1 MQPSRTSEE
10 AVAHV
15 LDAFKAR
22 FGDVRGV
29 QVAQAPGRVNLIGE
43 HTDYND
49 GFALPMTLDRATYVG
64 LRPRPDSDVR
74 LYALNFDEAFIFSLE
89 DALPDQ
95 MPGWAKYVA
104 GAVIEAQ
111 GARTERQGVEGVVWG
126 NVPLGAGLSSSAAL
140 EVATVMAVD
149 AVLGT
154 DRSGEDAAALSQQ
167 VEHTY
172 AGVACGIMDQ
182 FASRLGSQGHALF
195 LDCRS
200 LTYRPVPLSLSD
212 VRVVVVDSG
221 VQREL
226 ATSAYNERRA
236 ECEAAVAFFQQI
248 DPAPA
253 EQGQAIR
260 ALRDVSPALFEA
272 HQHALPET
280 LRKRSQHVIQENQ
293 RVREAAEALEQRDI
307 SAFGQLM
314 NASHASLRDLYEV
327 SGPELDV
334 LAETAQALPGVWG
347 ARMTGG
353 GFGGCTVNLVEPEA
367 VSRFCDELQAQYE
380 ARCGRRAT
388 LYVLEH
394 NLEATV
400 FAS

>member
-1 MQPSRTSEE
+1 MSSPRTSKE
-10 AVAHV
+10 AVAYV
-15 LDAFKAR
+15 LDAFKAC

-49 GFALPMTLDRATYVG
+49 GFVLPMTLDRAAYVG
-64 LRPRPDSDVR
+64 LRPRPDLDVR
-74 LYALNFDEAFIFSLE
+74 LHALNFDEAFTFSLGKP
-89 DALPDQ
+89 LPDQ
-95 MPGWAKYVA
+95 VPGWAKYVA

-111 GARTERQGVEGVVWG
+111 RASPEQQGVEGVVWG

-154 DRSGEDAAALSQQ
+154 DRSGEDAAALSQR

-182 FASRLGSQGHALF
+182 FASRLGTAGHALF

-200 LTYRPVPLSLSD
+200 LAYRPVPLPLAD

-226 ATSAYNERRA
+226 ATSAYNKRRA
-236 ECEAAVAFFQQI
+236 ECDAAVAFFQGI
-248 DPAPA
+248 DPDV
-253 EQGQAIR
+253 Q

-272 HQHALPET
+272 HQQDLPET
-280 LRKRSQHVIQENQ
+280 LRKRSQHVVEENRRAQ
-293 RVREAAEALEQRDI
+293 EAAEALERHDPE
-307 SAFGQLM
+307 AVGRLM

-334 LAETAQALPGVWG
+334 LAETAQELPGVWG

-380 ARCGRRAT
+380 ARCGQRAT
-388 LYVLEH
+388 FYVLEH
-394 NLEATV
+394 NLEAIV